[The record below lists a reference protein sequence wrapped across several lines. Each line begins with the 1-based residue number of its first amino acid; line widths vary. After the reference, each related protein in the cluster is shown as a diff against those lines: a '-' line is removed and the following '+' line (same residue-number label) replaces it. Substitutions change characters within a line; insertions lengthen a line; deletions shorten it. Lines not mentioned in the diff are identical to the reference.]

1 MVNAIKSP
9 IGPNDSHFLDQIA
22 IWSKFVKCSLVPAH
36 VVHAFSVNDFKN
48 KLDAYW
54 STQEMMYNYRTEI
67 SGTGNRSV
75 TM

>member
-1 MVNAIKSP
+1 MFCHSERVDI
-9 IGPNDSHFLDQIA
+9 LYV
-22 IWSKFVKCSLVPAH
+22 KFDCRTSDVAVA
-36 VVHAFSVNDFKN
+36 VNDFKN

-75 TM
+75 TT

>member
-1 MVNAIKSP
+1 MWYMLPLSMI
-9 IGPNDSHFLDQIA
+9 L
-22 IWSKFVKCSLVPAH
+22 
-36 VVHAFSVNDFKN
+36 KN